1 MFKSRYK
8 KLKDSYA
15 SLYDEYKKL
24 KDKYEELENEY
35 SLLQASKKNDELRD
49 VLKDFDF
56 AILIQDRCMPT
67 IWNDGRF
74 EEHVRSASVT
84 VRNDDYRLPQIRIEK

>member
-15 SLYDEYKKL
+15 SLYDECKKL
-24 KDKYEELENEY
+24 IDKYDELENQY
-35 SLLQASKKNDELRD
+35 SLLQASKKNDELRE

-67 IWNDGRF
+67 IWNEGRF

-84 VRNDDYRLPQIRIEK
+84 VTEVDE

>member
-15 SLYDEYKKL
+15 SLYAECKKL
-24 KDKYEELENEY
+24 KDKYEELENQY
-35 SLLQASKKNDELRD
+35 SLLQASKKNDDLRE
-49 VLKDFDF
+49 VLKDFNF
-56 AILIQDRCMPT
+56 AILIQDRFVPT

-84 VRNDDYRLPQIRIEK
+84 VRNDDYCLPQIRIEK

>member
-24 KDKYEELENEY
+24 KDKYEELENQY
-35 SLLQASKKNDELRD
+35 SLLQASKKNDELRE

-56 AILIQDRCMPT
+56 AILVKDRYEPM
-67 IWNDGRF
+67 IWNEGRF
-74 EEHVRSASVT
+74 EEHVRRASVT
-84 VRNDDYRLPQIRIEK
+84 VTEVGE

>member
-15 SLYDEYKKL
+15 SLYAECKKF
-24 KDKYEELENEY
+24 KDKYEELENQY
-35 SLLQASKKNDELRD
+35 SLLQASKKNDELRE

-67 IWNDGRF
+67 IWNEGRF

-84 VRNDDYRLPQIRIEK
+84 VTEVDE

>member
-24 KDKYEELENEY
+24 KDKYEELENQY
-35 SLLQASKKNDELRD
+35 SLLQASKKNDELRE
-49 VLKDFDF
+49 VLKDFNF
-56 AILIQDRCMPT
+56 AILIKNRHEPM
-67 IWNDGRF
+67 IWNEGRF

-84 VRNDDYRLPQIRIEK
+84 VMEVGE

>member
-8 KLKDSYA
+8 KLKDSQA

-24 KDKYEELENEY
+24 KEKYEELENQY
-35 SLLQASKKNDELRD
+35 SLLQASKKNDELRE

-74 EEHVRSASVT
+74 EEHVRSAVVT
-84 VRNDDYRLPQIRIEK
+84 VRNDDYCLPQICIEK

>member
-15 SLYDEYKKL
+15 SLYAECKKL
-24 KDKYEELENEY
+24 KDKYEELENQY
-35 SLLQASKKNDELRD
+35 SLLQASKKNDELRE

-56 AILIQDRCMPT
+56 AILIQDFET
-67 IWNDGRF
+67 IIWNDGRF
-74 EEHVRSASVT
+74 EDHVRSASVT
-84 VRNDDYRLPQIRIEK
+84 VTKDDCIPEICINK

>member
-15 SLYDEYKKL
+15 SLYDECKKL
-24 KDKYEELENEY
+24 KDKYEELENKY
-35 SLLQASKKNDELRD
+35 SSLQASKKNDDLRE
-49 VLKDFDF
+49 VLKDFNF
-56 AILIQDRCMPT
+56 AILIQDSCVSR

-74 EEHVRSASVT
+74 EEHVRSAAVT
-84 VRNDDYRLPQIRIEK
+84 FRNDDYCLPQICIEK

>member
-24 KDKYEELENEY
+24 KDKYEELENQY
-35 SLLQASKKNDELRD
+35 SLLQASKKSDELRK
-49 VLKDFDF
+49 VLKDFTF
-56 AILIQDRCMPT
+56 AILIKNRYETM

-74 EEHVRSASVT
+74 EENVRRASVT
-84 VRNDDYRLPQIRIEK
+84 VTEVGE

>member
-1 MFKSRYK
+1 MFRSRYK
-8 KLKDSYA
+8 KLKDRYA

-24 KDKYEELENEY
+24 KDKYEELENQY

-49 VLKDFDF
+49 VLKDFTF
-56 AILIQDRCMPT
+56 AILVKDHRKAM

-74 EEHVRSASVT
+74 EEHVRRASVT
-84 VRNDDYRLPQIRIEK
+84 ITEVGE